1 LNIIAK
7 IARVDIILFKIFFVK
22 QLIKK
27 WSKISGDRGF
37 ADEILGWLGY
47 K

>member
-7 IARVDIILFKIFFVK
+7 IARVDIILFKTISVK

-27 WSKISGDRGF
+27 WIKISGDRGF
-37 ADEILGWLGY
+37 AARTVW
-47 K
+47 